1 MISIAANTSPTA
13 CVHGQRR
20 LSKALTAGFAWI
32 VFSWLLLAILAQTP
46 ALAQPAIPEQEA
58 LPEITDAASIRM
70 PADMSKVDF
79 YLITVDVGNHV
90 WDNFGHT
97 ALRVVDSESNSDL
110 VFNWG
115 LFDISVGNVTF
126 ASNFLRGI
134 LNYQLG
140 VSPPGWELGRY
151 EREQRTVWQDRLNLT
166 NEQKATLYRRLA
178 WNLREENIVYSYQYF
193 FDNCT
198 TRVRDYLNEALGG
211 RLESQNRA
219 PVQRTFRDEV
229 MTHYASVPYVAF
241 GLDVLMND
249 RIDRRMT
256 QWEEMFLPSGLRQEL
271 LSFPADVNLNGQ
283 RQPMLTDGTV
293 VMEFQPPDAGPNP
306 YHIAA
311 LLLLIPVALLLFR
324 LKRIPLASFT
334 SETGFTLRSPALSY
348 RLLGLVGVVVALCS
362 GLFGLIMTV
371 AWLES
376 GHLDLHHNLNL
387 LLFWPTDLIGLGYA
401 LRWLLFGKGCEVSE
415 THHNIIIGYL
425 LCHLLALLGYVGVAL
440 TGFAVQ
446 EVDSLLLYVVPA
458 LLGLVPL
465 VWNAGFSA
473 VRRLRYF

>member
-1 MISIAANTSPTA
+1 M
-13 CVHGQRR
+13 HGPRSLLKVLAR
-20 LSKALTAGFAWI
+20 SFVWVI
-32 VFSWLLLAILAQTP
+32 FSWLLALPSQIPVLAQT
-46 ALAQPAIPEQEA
+46 AMPEQEV
-58 LPEITDAASIRM
+58 LPEITAAESIRM

-97 ALRVVDSESNSDL
+97 ALRVVDSESDSDL

-115 LFDISVGNVTF
+115 LFDTSVGNVTF
-126 ASNFLRGI
+126 ATNFLRGI

-178 WNLREENIVYSYQYF
+178 WNLRQENIVYSYQYF

-198 TRVRDYLNEALGG
+198 TRVRDYLDEALGG

-219 PVQRTFRDEV
+219 PTQLTFRDEV
-229 MTHYASVPYVAF
+229 MAHYASVPYVAL

-256 QWEEMFLPSGLRQEL
+256 QWEEMFLPAGLRQEL
-271 LSFPADVNLNGQ
+271 LSFPSDVNQNGQ
-283 RQPMLTDGTV
+283 RQPMLTDGAV
-293 VMEFQPPDAGPNP
+293 VMEFQPPVAGPNP

-311 LLLLIPVALLLFR
+311 LLLWLPVALLFFR
-324 LKRIPLASFT
+324 LKRIPLAAFASQ
-334 SETGFTLRSPALSY
+334 TGFTLRSPGLSY
-348 RLLGLVGVVVALCS
+348 RILGLAGGLVALCS
-362 GLFGLIMTV
+362 GLFGLVMSI

-387 LLFWPTDLIGLGYA
+387 LLFWPTDLIGVFYA
-401 LRWLLFGKGCEVSE
+401 LRWLLFGKGCEVSK
-415 THHNIIIGYL
+415 THHNIIIAYL
-425 LCHLLALLGYVGVAL
+425 LCHLLALLGYILVAL
-440 TGFAVQ
+440 TGIATQ

-458 LLGLVPL
+458 LLGLALL
-465 VWNAGFSA
+465 VWNAGFS
-473 VRRLRYF
+473 VKRRIRFF